1 MKVFYTTTQ
10 AGDFRLFKKGDSY
23 RVSYMI
29 TGKGGKAN
37 AFGGFEILTN
47 DESQALAFFE
57 KYAKTQAGR
66 DVVIFPM
73 WI

>member
-1 MKVFYTTTQ
+1 MKVYYTTTP
-10 AGDFRLFKKGDSY
+10 AGDFRLFKKGCSY
-23 RVSYMI
+23 RVSYM
-29 TGKGGKAN
+29 KPGKAGACN
-37 AFGGFEILTN
+37 AFGGFEICVD
-47 DESQALAFFE
+47 DERQALEFFE

>member
-1 MKVFYTTTQ
+1 MKVYYTTTA
-10 AGDFRLFKKGDSY
+10 AGDFRLFKKGDSF
-23 RVSYMI
+23 RVSYTI
-29 TGKGGKAN
+29 PGKAGKVN
-37 AFGGFEILTN
+37 SFGGFEICTS